1 MHTLSPGKIA
11 RDAVVNSVD
20 RRLQKT
26 SSSLYWF
33 MSLFDDVEKMM
44 IGKKDTAT
52 ESKVDVDVKGS
63 IFGKITTLI

>member
-1 MHTLSPGKIA
+1 
-11 RDAVVNSVD
+11 
-20 RRLQKT
+20 
-26 SSSLYWF
+26 

-63 IFGKITTLI
+63 IFGKMTTLM